1 MSDKNVRLLEA
12 ERVLLHI
19 LDIQI
24 EQYRIHLEELA
35 GDPHE
40 AAKAR
45 AVLEKMTTAHAW
57 QKKYCDLLANTQPAD
72 VLSAR
77 SRSRVA

>member
-1 MSDKNVRLLEA
+1 MSHKNVRLLQA
-12 ERVLLHI
+12 ERALHLL
-19 LDIQI
+19 DMQI

-35 GDPHE
+35 GDPRE

-45 AVLEKMTTAHAW
+45 ALLEKVTREQAW
-57 QKKYCDLLANTQPAD
+57 QRKYCDLLANTKPAD

-77 SRSRVA
+77 NGSRVA